1 MNPTAPTA
9 AGKTAT
15 PVAIIGRDMRA
26 VVGAEPSAPHA
37 STQRTLPGLTVT
49 LSRSL
54 NHWMLTLH
62 SDDAPIQPPAAD
74 LWAAA
79 VGAPSL
85 DWWRTRQ
92 GRRWM
97 GEWVEGE
104 RL

>member
-62 SDDAPIQPPAAD
+62 SDDAPIQPHAAD

-97 GEWVEGE
+97 GEWVEGD
-104 RL
+104 R